1 MVIFC
6 FRMVVKI
13 HPHQNPAGSQN
24 MEEFQLFHVGGAL
37 QQILPR
43 CYGVAKCTIGQITYD
58 LLFAERIAFT
68 VEELFQKLQR
78 EAPNGHNVQLVSYV
92 EKKNSKPIPGSTS
105 VIQKTTV
112 HSILSL
118 QRFSCL
124 LVHAVSASVAFL
136 MQP

>member
-1 MVIFC
+1 
-6 FRMVVKI
+6 
-13 HPHQNPAGSQN
+13 

-92 EKKNSKPIPGSTS
+92 EKKIRNPYPVRPQLSKKQQFIEFF
-105 VIQKTTV
+105 
-112 HSILSL
+112 LS
-118 QRFSCL
+118 RDS
-124 LVHAVSASVAFL
+124 HAC
-136 MQP
+136 

>member
-1 MVIFC
+1 MVVIFC

-24 MEEFQLFHVGGAL
+24 MEEFHLFHVGGAL

-78 EAPNGHNVQLVSYV
+78 EAPNGYNVQLVSYV
-92 EKKNSKPIPGSTS
+92 EKKKSIPIPGSTS

-112 HSILSL
+112 H
-118 QRFSCL
+118 
-124 LVHAVSASVAFL
+124 
-136 MQP
+136 

>member
-1 MVIFC
+1 
-6 FRMVVKI
+6 
-13 HPHQNPAGSQN
+13 

-78 EAPNGHNVQLVSYV
+78 EAPNGYNGCSSYLMLR
-92 EKKNSKPIPGSTS
+92 KKNRYPYLVRLQLSKKQQFIEFC
-105 VIQKTTV
+105 
-112 HSILSL
+112 LS
-118 QRFSCL
+118 RDS
-124 LVHAVSASVAFL
+124 HAC
-136 MQP
+136 

>member
-1 MVIFC
+1 
-6 FRMVVKI
+6 
-13 HPHQNPAGSQN
+13 

-78 EAPNGHNVQLVSYV
+78 EAPNGHNVQFVSYV
-92 EKKNSKPIPGSTS
+92 EKKKFETHTRFDLSYPKNNSSFEFC
-105 VIQKTTV
+105 
-112 HSILSL
+112 LS
-118 QRFSCL
+118 RDS
-124 LVHAVSASVAFL
+124 HAC
-136 MQP
+136 

>member
-1 MVIFC
+1 
-6 FRMVVKI
+6 
-13 HPHQNPAGSQN
+13 
-24 MEEFQLFHVGGAL
+24 MEEFHLFHVGGAL

-92 EKKNSKPIPGSTS
+92 EKKKNRYPNLVRLQLSKKQQFIEFF
-105 VIQKTTV
+105 
-112 HSILSL
+112 LS
-118 QRFSCL
+118 RDS
-124 LVHAVSASVAFL
+124 HAC
-136 MQP
+136 